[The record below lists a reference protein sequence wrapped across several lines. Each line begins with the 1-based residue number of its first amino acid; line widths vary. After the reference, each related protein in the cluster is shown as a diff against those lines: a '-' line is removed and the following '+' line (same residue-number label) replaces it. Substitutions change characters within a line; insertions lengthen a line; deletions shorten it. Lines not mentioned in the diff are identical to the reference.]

1 MRKFFRSECAALFVG
16 PAPAYQ
22 PHESEKY
29 LSYLRKLS
37 KIQSVSYGFDINRE
51 EIKQIGHDDLLTRTI
66 NIIQEQPAPGSNI
79 DVNIEPVP
87 VNLNFSYYP
96 TCGLNEY
103 LLNFNVVPKR
113 GRCKK

>member
-29 LSYLRKLS
+29 HSYLRKLS

-87 VNLNFSYYP
+87 VNLDFSYY
-96 TCGLNEY
+96 L
-103 LLNFNVVPKR
+103 
-113 GRCKK
+113 